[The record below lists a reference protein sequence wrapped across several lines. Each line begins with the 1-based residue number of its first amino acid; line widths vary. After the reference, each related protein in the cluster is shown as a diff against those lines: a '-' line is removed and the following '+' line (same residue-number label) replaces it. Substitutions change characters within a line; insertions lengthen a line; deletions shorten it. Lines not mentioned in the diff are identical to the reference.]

1 MLHIFQPLASLL
13 ASVRFTPLRLAVSR
27 IGLSNGIFR
36 SYDSILRAGGKR
48 RFTRWRA
55 RATARASLV
64 D

>member
-1 MLHIFQPLASLL
+1 MITIMSHWERRINLE
-13 ASVRFTPLRLAVSR
+13 RFTPLRLVVSR